1 MDHDRPSDGRE
12 PTRRQALSVP
22 ITLAL
27 LPLSGL
33 QAEARPS
40 ATPRSP
46 VPAVDWPDMRL
57 PAGSILV
64 RTGARQLVFIAGD
77 GRALRYPVAVG
88 RAGKQWTG
96 TKYVEEMQIAP
107 AWAPPAVVRRDMP
120 HLPAVIPGGDPRNP
134 MGAAALGLGPGGE
147 YAIHG
152 TNQPGSIGRAASYGC
167 FRMHN
172 SDILDL
178 YPRVKLGAVVVVV
191 R

>member
-1 MDHDRPSDGRE
+1 MSSVQPARSGKATE
-12 PTRRQALSVP
+12 LTRRQALLMVPGCCALPFAAGEAAARSV
-22 ITLAL
+22 AD
-27 LPLSGL
+27 
-33 QAEARPS
+33 
-40 ATPRSP
+40 TPD
-46 VPAVDWPDMRL
+46 ARL

-64 RTGARQLVFIAGD
+64 RTGSRQLVFIAGD

-96 TKYVEEMQIAP
+96 VKYVEEMQIAP
-107 AWAPPAVVRRDMP
+107 AWSPPAVVRRDMP

-172 SDILDL
+172 HDILDL
-178 YPRVKLGAVVVVV
+178 FPRVRLGAMVLVV

>member
-1 MDHDRPSDGRE
+1 MAEASPE
-12 PTRRQALSVP
+12 PQAVTSQLTRRQALLVP
-22 ITLAL
+22 ASLAL
-27 LPLSGL
+27 LPALAG
-33 QAEARPS
+33 QAEAR
-40 ATPRSP
+40 
-46 VPAVDWPDMRL
+46 AVVDLAEARL
-57 PAGSILV
+57 PPGSILV
-64 RTGARQLVFIAGD
+64 RTGARQLYFIAGE
-77 GRALRYPVAVG
+77 GRAVRYSVAVG

-96 TKYVEEMQIAP
+96 VKYVEEMQIAP

-178 YPRVKLGAVVVVV
+178 YPRVKLGAAVLVV